1 MAKKSL
7 LKYKRFMQ
15 NTKPTDKIDEEDRKE
30 IREQGE
36 KPSYYYDDAHGY
48 KDYDKEK
55 DGDEENDEFDD

>member
-1 MAKKSL
+1 
-7 LKYKRFMQ
+7 MQ

-36 KPSYYYDDAHGY
+36 KPSYYYDDAHEY